1 MPAATTAVRQAPFDG
16 TVVPLADNHEG
27 VNTPYAFELPA
38 FRRNNA
44 GPFQPVRRAMLQDRY
59 GNTLTT
65 RSTTARDAY
74 VDGVDRFLG
83 AQAGAEDAL
92 EAAVAADPD
101 FALGQIGL
109 ARFRQAMGQG
119 RDVAGPASRAAEL
132 AATMSDREAA
142 HVNALGL
149 LVSGQGPAAYKAI
162 RAHLLDHPRD
172 ALVAQTCTGV
182 FGLIGF
188 SGQPGREAEQL
199 AFTAALAPHYG
210 EDWWFLG
217 QHAFSQVEAGQTG
230 PATAT
235 IERSMA
241 LNPKNANGAHIRAHV
256 YYEAGETEAGY
267 GYITDW
273 ARDYDKSGQLH
284 CHISWHI
291 ALWALERGDVETMWR
306 VYDADVAPETESG
319 TGTGSGA
326 WGPPVNVLTD
336 AAALLYRADLAGVDV
351 PAARWRA
358 VSDYA
363 AAKFANPAIAF
374 ADVHAALA
382 HAMAGNG
389 AAVAKI
395 VSDAKGPAADL
406 VRELAEGF
414 AALAAGTWAGA
425 ERHFAHTMASHER
438 IGGSRAQRDLI
449 EYALLSA
456 LLKQGK
462 TEEARLL
469 LSTRRPLKVACHA
482 VKGLA
487 A

>member
-1 MPAATTAVRQAPFDG
+1 
-16 TVVPLADNHEG
+16 
-27 VNTPYAFELPA
+27 
-38 FRRNNA
+38 
-44 GPFQPVRRAMLQDRY
+44 MLQDRY
-59 GNTLTT
+59 GNSL
-65 RSTTARDAY
+65 STHSTAARDAY
-74 VDGVDRFLG
+74 VDGIDRFLA
-83 AQAGAEDAL
+83 AQSGAEEAF

-109 ARFRQAMGQG
+109 ARIRQAMGQG
-119 RDVAGPASRAAEL
+119 HDVAGPAGRAATLSERL
-132 AATMSDREAA
+132 DGREAA

-210 EDWWFLG
+210 EDWWFLC

-241 LNPKNANGAHIRAHV
+241 LNPRNAHGAHIRSHV

-273 ARDYDKSGQLH
+273 AKDYDKAGQLH
-284 CHISWHI
+284 CHIAWHI
-291 ALWALERGDVETMWR
+291 ALWALEQGDVETMWR
-306 VYDADVAPETESG
+306 VYDADVAPQSG
-319 TGTGSGA
+319 NGAGA

-336 AAALLYRADLAGVDV
+336 AAALLYRAGLAGVEV

-363 AAKFANPAIAF
+363 ARMFANPAIAF

-389 AAVAKI
+389 EGVAKI
-395 VSDAKGPAADL
+395 VADAKGPAADI
-406 VRELAEGF
+406 VRELAEAF
-414 AALAAGTWAGA
+414 AAMAAGDWAEA
-425 ERHFAHTMASHER
+425 EAHLARTMSGHER
-438 IGGSRAQRDLI
+438 IGGSRAQRDLV
-449 EYALLSA
+449 EYALLNA

-462 TEEARLL
+462 ADEARML
-469 LSTRRPLKVACHA
+469 LSTRRPLKVASAA
-482 VKGLA
+482 VKGLN
-487 A
+487 

>member
-1 MPAATTAVRQAPFDG
+1 
-16 TVVPLADNHEG
+16 
-27 VNTPYAFELPA
+27 
-38 FRRNNA
+38 
-44 GPFQPVRRAMLQDRY
+44 MLQDRY
-59 GNTLTT
+59 GNAL
-65 RSTTARDAY
+65 STTSAAARDAY
-74 VDGVDRFLG
+74 VDGIDRFLA
-83 AQAGAEDAL
+83 AQSGAEEAF

-109 ARFRQAMGQG
+109 ARIRQAMGQG
-119 RDVAGPASRAAEL
+119 HDVAGPAGRAKALAEGL
-132 AATMSDREAA
+132 NGREAA

-199 AFTAALAPHYG
+199 AFTAALAPQYG
-210 EDWWFLG
+210 DDWWFLC

-235 IERSMA
+235 IERSME
-241 LNPKNANGAHIRAHV
+241 LNPRNAHGAHIRSHV

-267 GYITDW
+267 GYIADW
-273 ARDYDKSGQLH
+273 VRDYDKAGQLH

-291 ALWALERGDVETMWR
+291 ALWALEQGDVETMWR
-306 VYDADVAPETESG
+306 VYDADVAPMSG
-319 TGTGSGA
+319 GSTGA

-336 AAALLYRADLAGVDV
+336 AAALLYRAGLAGVEV
-351 PAARWRA
+351 PAARWQA
-358 VSDYA
+358 VSEYA
-363 AAKFANPAIAF
+363 ARMFANPAIAF

-389 AAVAKI
+389 AAVEKI
-395 VSDAKGPAADL
+395 AAEAKGPAADI
-406 VRELAEGF
+406 VRELAEAFG
-414 AALAAGTWAGA
+414 AMAAGNWSEA
-425 ERHFAHTMASHER
+425 EAHLARTMSSHER
-438 IGGSRAQRDLI
+438 IGGSRAQRDLL
-449 EYALLSA
+449 EYALLNA

-462 TEEARLL
+462 AEEARLL
-469 LSTRRPLKVACHA
+469 LSTRRPLKVASRA
-482 VKGLA
+482 VKGLN
-487 A
+487 

>member
-1 MPAATTAVRQAPFDG
+1 
-16 TVVPLADNHEG
+16 
-27 VNTPYAFELPA
+27 
-38 FRRNNA
+38 
-44 GPFQPVRRAMLQDRY
+44 MLQDRY
-59 GNTLTT
+59 GNAL
-65 RSTTARDAY
+65 STTSTAARDAY
-74 VDGVDRFLG
+74 VDGIDRFLA
-83 AQAGAEDAL
+83 AQSGAEEAF

-109 ARFRQAMGQG
+109 ARIRQAMGQG
-119 RDVAGPASRAAEL
+119 HDVAGPAGRAKALAEGL
-132 AATMSDREAA
+132 NGREAA

-162 RAHLLDHPRD
+162 RTHLLDHPRD

-210 EDWWFLG
+210 DDWWFLC

-235 IERSMA
+235 IERSME
-241 LNPKNANGAHIRAHV
+241 LNPRNAHGAHIRSHV

-267 GYITDW
+267 GYIADW
-273 ARDYDKSGQLH
+273 VRDYDKAGQLH

-291 ALWALERGDVETMWR
+291 ALWALEQGDVETMWR
-306 VYDADVAPETESG
+306 VYDADVAPASG
-319 TGTGSGA
+319 GSAGA

-336 AAALLYRADLAGVDV
+336 AAALLYRAGLAGVEV
-351 PAARWRA
+351 PAERWQA
-358 VSDYA
+358 VSEYA
-363 AAKFANPAIAF
+363 ARMFANPAIAF

-389 AAVAKI
+389 AAVEKI
-395 VSDAKGPAADL
+395 AAEAKGPAADI
-406 VRELAEGF
+406 VRELAEAFG
-414 AALAAGTWAGA
+414 AMAAGNWSEA
-425 ERHFAHTMASHER
+425 EAHFARTMSTHER
-438 IGGSRAQRDLI
+438 IGGSRAQRDLL
-449 EYALLSA
+449 EYALLNA

-462 TEEARLL
+462 AEEARLL
-469 LSTRRPLKVACHA
+469 LSTRRPLKVASRA
-482 VKGLA
+482 VKGLN
-487 A
+487 

>member
-1 MPAATTAVRQAPFDG
+1 
-16 TVVPLADNHEG
+16 
-27 VNTPYAFELPA
+27 
-38 FRRNNA
+38 
-44 GPFQPVRRAMLQDRY
+44 MLEDRY
-59 GNTLTT
+59 GNSLTT
-65 RSTTARDAY
+65 RSAEARDAY
-74 VDGVDRFLG
+74 VDGVDRFLA
-83 AQAGAEDAL
+83 AQSGAEEAF

-109 ARFRQAMGQG
+109 ARVRQGMGQG
-119 RDVAGPASRAAEL
+119 HDIAGPAGRAQEL
-132 AATMSDREAA
+132 AAGLSGREAA

-149 LVSGQGPAAYKAI
+149 LISGQGPAAYKAI

-199 AFTAALAPHYG
+199 AFTAGLAPHYG
-210 EDWWFLG
+210 EDWWFLC

-235 IERSMA
+235 IERSMG
-241 LNPKNANGAHIRAHV
+241 LNPKNAHGAHIRSHV

-291 ALWALERGDVETMWR
+291 ALWALEQGDVETMWR
-306 VYDADVAPETESG
+306 VYDADVAPENG
-319 TGTGSGA
+319 NGSGA

-336 AAALLYRADLAGVDV
+336 AAALLYRAELAGVEV
-351 PAARWRA
+351 PAARWQA

-363 AAKFANPAIAF
+363 ARMFANPAIAF

-389 AAVAKI
+389 EAVAKI
-395 VSDAKGPAADL
+395 SAEAKGPAADI
-406 VRELAEGF
+406 VRELAEAF
-414 AALAAGTWAGA
+414 AAMAAGNWAEA
-425 ERHFAHTMASHER
+425 EAHLARTMSSHER
-438 IGGSRAQRDLI
+438 IGGSRAQRDLL
-449 EYALLSA
+449 EYALLNA

-462 TEEARLL
+462 AQEARLL
-469 LSTRRPLKVACHA
+469 LATRRPKKVASAA

>member
-1 MPAATTAVRQAPFDG
+1 
-16 TVVPLADNHEG
+16 
-27 VNTPYAFELPA
+27 
-38 FRRNNA
+38 
-44 GPFQPVRRAMLQDRY
+44 MLQDRY
-59 GNTLTT
+59 GNSL
-65 RSTTARDAY
+65 STHSTAARDAY
-74 VDGVDRFLG
+74 VDGIDRFLA
-83 AQAGAEDAL
+83 AQSGAEEAF

-109 ARFRQAMGQG
+109 ARIRQAMGQG
-119 RDVAGPASRAAEL
+119 HDVAGPAGRAATL
-132 AATMSDREAA
+132 AERLDGREAA

-149 LVSGQGPAAYKAI
+149 LVSGQGPDAYKAI

-210 EDWWFLG
+210 EDWWFLC

-230 PATAT
+230 PATDT

-241 LNPKNANGAHIRAHV
+241 LNPRNAHGAHIRSHV

-267 GYITDW
+267 GYVADW
-273 ARDYDKSGQLH
+273 TKGYDKAGQLH

-291 ALWALERGDVETMWR
+291 ALWALEQGDVETMWR
-306 VYDADVAPETESG
+306 VYDADVAPQNGAG
-319 TGTGSGA
+319 TGA

-336 AAALLYRADLAGVDV
+336 AAALLYRAELAGVDV

-363 AAKFANPAIAF
+363 ARYFANPAIAF

-382 HAMAGNG
+382 HAMAGNAEG
-389 AAVAKI
+389 VAKI
-395 VSDAKGPAADL
+395 AAEAKGPAADI
-406 VRELAEGF
+406 VRALAEAFG
-414 AALAAGTWAGA
+414 AMAAGNWADA
-425 ERHFAHTMASHER
+425 EAHLGRTMSGHER
-438 IGGSRAQRDLI
+438 IGGSRAQRDLV
-449 EYALLSA
+449 EYALLNA

-462 TEEARLL
+462 AEEARLL
-469 LSTRRPLKVACHA
+469 LSTRRPLKVASAA
-482 VKGLA
+482 VKGLN
-487 A
+487 

>member
-1 MPAATTAVRQAPFDG
+1 
-16 TVVPLADNHEG
+16 
-27 VNTPYAFELPA
+27 
-38 FRRNNA
+38 
-44 GPFQPVRRAMLQDRY
+44 MLQDRY
-59 GNTLTT
+59 GNALSTA
-65 RSTTARDAY
+65 STTARDAY
-74 VDGVDRFLG
+74 VDGLDRFLA
-83 AQAGAEDAL
+83 AQAGAEEAF

-109 ARFRQAMGQG
+109 ARIRQAMGQG
-119 RDVAGPASRAAEL
+119 HDVATPAAWAKE
-132 AATMSDREAA
+132 MSAGVTDREAA

-149 LVSGQGPAAYKAI
+149 LVSGQGPAAYRAI
-162 RAHLLDHPRD
+162 RSHLLDHPRD

-199 AFTAALAPHYG
+199 AFTTMLAPHYG
-210 EDWWFLG
+210 DDWWFLC
-217 QHAFSQVEAGQTG
+217 QHGFSQVEAGQTE

-235 IERSMA
+235 LERSME
-241 LNPKNANGAHIRAHV
+241 LNPRNAHGAHIRSHV

-267 GYITDW
+267 GYIAAW
-273 ARDYDKSGQLH
+273 NRDYEKVGQLH

-306 VYDADVAPETESG
+306 VYDADVAPQ
-319 TGTGSGA
+319 TGTGPGA

-336 AAALLYRADLAGVDV
+336 SAALLYRAEMAGVAV
-351 PAARWRA
+351 PAARWQA

-363 AAKFANPAIAF
+363 AKTFANPAIAF

-389 AAVAKI
+389 DAVAKI
-395 VSDAKGPAADL
+395 VAEAKGPAADI
-406 VRELAEGF
+406 VRELAEAFG
-414 AALAAGTWAGA
+414 AVGTGNWAEA
-425 ERHFAHTMASHER
+425 EIHFARTMSAHER

-449 EYALLSA
+449 EYALLNT

-462 TEEARLL
+462 AAEARLL
-469 LSTRRPLKVACHA
+469 LATRRPLKVASHA
-482 VKGLA
+482 VKGLH
-487 A
+487 

>member
-1 MPAATTAVRQAPFDG
+1 
-16 TVVPLADNHEG
+16 
-27 VNTPYAFELPA
+27 
-38 FRRNNA
+38 
-44 GPFQPVRRAMLQDRY
+44 MLQDRY
-59 GNTLTT
+59 GNTLSTE
-65 RSTTARDAY
+65 STTARDAY
-74 VDGVDRFLG
+74 VAGIDRFLA
-83 AQAGAEDAL
+83 AQASAEDAL

-109 ARFRQAMGQG
+109 ARIRQAMGQG
-119 RDVAGPASRAAEL
+119 RDVAGPAAKAKEL
-132 AATMSDREAA
+132 TAGVTEREAA
-142 HVNALGL
+142 HLNALGL

-210 EDWWFLG
+210 EDWWFLC

-230 PATAT
+230 PATDT

-241 LNPKNANGAHIRAHV
+241 LNPENAHGAHIRSHV

-273 ARDYDKSGQLH
+273 ARDYDKAGQLH

-306 VYDADVAPETESG
+306 VYDADVAPETGTESG
-319 TGTGSGA
+319 AGA

-336 AAALLYRADLAGVDV
+336 AAALLYRADLAGVEV
-351 PAARWRA
+351 PAARWKA

-389 AAVAKI
+389 EAVARI

-414 AALAAGTWAGA
+414 AALAAGTWAEA
-425 ERHFAHTMASHER
+425 ERHFARTMSSHER
-438 IGGSRAQRDLI
+438 IGGSRAQRDLV
-449 EYALLSA
+449 EYALLNA

-462 TEEARLL
+462 AEEARLL
-469 LSTRRPLKVACHA
+469 LATRRPLKVASQA

>member
-1 MPAATTAVRQAPFDG
+1 
-16 TVVPLADNHEG
+16 
-27 VNTPYAFELPA
+27 
-38 FRRNNA
+38 
-44 GPFQPVRRAMLQDRY
+44 MLQDRY
-59 GNTLTT
+59 GNSLSTS
-65 RSTTARDAY
+65 STTARDAY
-74 VDGVDRFLG
+74 IDGIDRFLA
-83 AQAGAEDAL
+83 AQSGAEEAF
-92 EAAVAADPD
+92 EAAVASDPE

-109 ARFRQAMGQG
+109 ARVRQGMGQG
-119 RDVAGPASRAAEL
+119 HDIATPAGRAIALAEGL
-132 AATMSDREAA
+132 SEREAA

-199 AFTAALAPHYG
+199 AFTTTLAPHYG
-210 EDWWFLG
+210 EDWWFLC

-235 IERSMA
+235 IERSMG
-241 LNPKNANGAHIRAHV
+241 LNPRNAHGAHIRSHV
-256 YYEAGETEAGY
+256 YYEAGETAAGY
-267 GYITDW
+267 GYIADW
-273 ARDYDKSGQLH
+273 AKGYDKSGQLH

-291 ALWALERGDVETMWR
+291 ALWALEQGDVETMWR
-306 VYDADVAPETESG
+306 VYDADVAPANGG
-319 TGTGSGA
+319 TAGA

-336 AAALLYRADLAGVDV
+336 AAALLYRAGLAGVEV
-351 PAARWRA
+351 PAARWQA

-363 AAKFANPAIAF
+363 ARAFASPAIAF

-389 AAVAKI
+389 AAVRKI
-395 VSDAKGPAADL
+395 AAGAKGPAADI
-406 VRELAEGF
+406 VRELAEAF
-414 AALAAGTWAGA
+414 AAMAAGNWAEA
-425 ERHFAHTMASHER
+425 EAHLARTMSSHER
-438 IGGSRAQRDLI
+438 IGGSRAQRDLL

-462 TEEARLL
+462 AEEARLL
-469 LSTRRPLKVACHA
+469 LSTRRPLKVASAA
-482 VKGLA
+482 VAGLA

>member
-1 MPAATTAVRQAPFDG
+1 
-16 TVVPLADNHEG
+16 
-27 VNTPYAFELPA
+27 
-38 FRRNNA
+38 
-44 GPFQPVRRAMLQDRY
+44 MLQDRY

-65 RSTTARDAY
+65 QSSTARDAY
-74 VDGVDRFLG
+74 VDGIDRFLA
-83 AQAGAEDAL
+83 AQSGAEEAF
-92 EAAVAADPD
+92 EAAVAADPG

-109 ARFRQAMGQG
+109 ARIRQAMGQG
-119 RDVAGPASRAAEL
+119 HDVAGPAGKAKEL
-132 AATMSDREAA
+132 TAGVTAREAA
-142 HVNALGL
+142 HLDALGL
-149 LVSGQGPAAYKAI
+149 LVAGQGPAAYKAI
-162 RAHLLDHPRD
+162 RAHLLDYPRD

-210 EDWWFLG
+210 EDWWFLC

-230 PATAT
+230 PATDT

-241 LNPKNANGAHIRAHV
+241 LNPNNAHGAHIRSHV

-267 GYITDW
+267 GYITNW
-273 ARDYDKSGQLH
+273 ARDYDKTGQLH

-306 VYDADVAPETESG
+306 VYDADVAPETG
-319 TGTGSGA
+319 NGSGA

-336 AAALLYRADLAGVDV
+336 AAALLYRADLAGVEI
-351 PAARWRA
+351 PAARWKA

-389 AAVAKI
+389 EAVAKI

-414 AALAAGTWAGA
+414 GALAAGNWAEA
-425 ERHFAHTMASHER
+425 ETHFARTMSSHER
-438 IGGSRAQRDLI
+438 IGGSRAQRDLV
-449 EYALLSA
+449 EYALLNA

-462 TEEARLL
+462 AEEARLL
-469 LSTRRPLKVACHA
+469 LSTRRPLKVASHA

>member
-1 MPAATTAVRQAPFDG
+1 
-16 TVVPLADNHEG
+16 
-27 VNTPYAFELPA
+27 
-38 FRRNNA
+38 
-44 GPFQPVRRAMLQDRY
+44 MLQDRY

-65 RSTTARDAY
+65 QSSTARDAY
-74 VDGVDRFLG
+74 VDGIDRFLA
-83 AQAGAEDAL
+83 AQSGAEEAF

-109 ARFRQAMGQG
+109 ARIRQAMGQG
-119 RDVAGPASRAAEL
+119 HDVAGPAGKAKEL
-132 AATMSDREAA
+132 TAGVTAREAE
-142 HVNALGL
+142 HLNALGL
-149 LVSGQGPAAYKAI
+149 LVAGQGPAAYKAI

-210 EDWWFLG
+210 EDWWFLC

-230 PATAT
+230 PATDT
-235 IERSMA
+235 IDRSMA
-241 LNPKNANGAHIRAHV
+241 LNPKNAHGAHIRSHV

-273 ARDYDKSGQLH
+273 AQDYDKTGQLH

-291 ALWALERGDVETMWR
+291 ALWALERGDTETMWR
-306 VYDADVAPETESG
+306 VYDADVAPQSG
-319 TGTGSGA
+319 NGAGA

-336 AAALLYRADLAGVDV
+336 AAALLYRAELAGVEV
-351 PAARWRA
+351 PTARWKA

-389 AAVAKI
+389 EAVARI

-414 AALAAGTWAGA
+414 AALAAGAWAEA
-425 ERHFAHTMASHER
+425 ESHFARTMASHER
-438 IGGSRAQRDLI
+438 IGGSRAQRDLV
-449 EYALLSA
+449 EYALLNA

-462 TEEARLL
+462 AEEARLL
-469 LSTRRPLKVACHA
+469 LSTRRPLKVASHA

>member
-1 MPAATTAVRQAPFDG
+1 
-16 TVVPLADNHEG
+16 
-27 VNTPYAFELPA
+27 
-38 FRRNNA
+38 
-44 GPFQPVRRAMLQDRY
+44 MLQDRY
-59 GNTLTT
+59 GNAL
-65 RSTTARDAY
+65 STTSTAARDAY
-74 VDGVDRFLG
+74 VDGIDRFLA
-83 AQAGAEDAL
+83 AQSGAEEAF

-109 ARFRQAMGQG
+109 ARIRQAMGQG
-119 RDVAGPASRAAEL
+119 HDVAGPTGRAKAL
-132 AATMSDREAA
+132 AGGLNGREAA

-199 AFTAALAPHYG
+199 AFTAALAPQYG
-210 EDWWFLG
+210 DDWWFLC

-235 IERSMA
+235 IERSME
-241 LNPKNANGAHIRAHV
+241 LNPRNAHGAHIRSHV

-267 GYITDW
+267 GYIADW
-273 ARDYDKSGQLH
+273 VRGYDKAGQLH

-291 ALWALERGDVETMWR
+291 ALWALEQGDVETMWR
-306 VYDADVAPETESG
+306 VYDADVAPASG
-319 TGTGSGA
+319 GSAGA

-336 AAALLYRADLAGVDV
+336 AAALLYRAELAGVEV
-351 PAARWRA
+351 PAERWQA

-363 AAKFANPAIAF
+363 ARMFANPAIAF

-389 AAVAKI
+389 EAVEKIAAE
-395 VSDAKGPAADL
+395 AKGPAADI
-406 VRELAEGF
+406 VRELAEAFG
-414 AALAAGTWAGA
+414 AMAAGNWSEA
-425 ERHFAHTMASHER
+425 EAHFARTMSTHER
-438 IGGSRAQRDLI
+438 IGGSRAQRDLL
-449 EYALLSA
+449 EYALLNA

-462 TEEARLL
+462 AEEARLL
-469 LSTRRPLKVACHA
+469 LSTRRPLKVASRA
-482 VKGLA
+482 VKGLN
-487 A
+487 